1 MGKAKKGREKSDDR
15 DDEEDE
21 DEELAGLA
29 ARDDAMARLAGALAS
44 LKVAEENVISALTFF
59 VNPDDDSDGSER
71 EEAIGEALEA
81 TGAASRGLEAAVEAL
96 KDADTEAGEPFDD
109 EDD

>member
-15 DDEEDE
+15 DEDDE

-29 ARDDAMARLAGALAS
+29 ARDDAMARLAGTLAS

-59 VNPDDDSDGSER
+59 VNPDDDSDGAER

-81 TGAASRGLEAAVEAL
+81 TGAASRGLEAAIDAL
-96 KDADTEAGEPFDD
+96 KDADTEAGEPFDED
-109 EDD
+109 E